1 MILKI
6 LKILTVLSFLLITF
20 DTGHI
25 GGQFGSFILLGFL
38 SDYKGIMAST
48 LITIILIYFI
58 VSSIKF
64 LKPKV
69 DFYLSLLG
77 GLLLFIP
84 ITIHIKFLL
93 SKDRSDSIFYFT
105 TIIFLVF
112 YGFNLYKILKQ
123 KNLVIK

>member
-38 SDYKGIMAST
+38 GDYKGILASI

-58 VSSIKF
+58 VSSIRF
-64 LKPKV
+64 FKPKV

-77 GLLLFIP
+77 GVLLFIP

-93 SKDRSDSIFYFT
+93 SKGRSDRVFYFT
-105 TIIFLVF
+105 TLIFLVF
-112 YGFNLYKILKQ
+112 YGFNLYKISKQ
-123 KNLVIK
+123 KDLVIK

>member
-38 SDYKGIMAST
+38 GDYKGILASI

-58 VSSIKF
+58 VSPIRF
-64 LKPKV
+64 FKPKV

-77 GLLLFIP
+77 GVLLFIP

-93 SKDRSDSIFYFT
+93 SKGRSDSVFYFT
-105 TIIFLVF
+105 TLIFIVF
-112 YGFNLYKILKQ
+112 YGFNLYKISKQ
-123 KNLVIK
+123 KDLVIK